1 MGNGA
6 RPWWHDDDALL
17 TALEGALHPHEPVPD
32 NITNTA
38 LASYAWHQI
47 DAELAAL
54 AYDSAADDSEL
65 TRTRTES
72 AELRALTFEATDVTF
87 ELEVRPD
94 GLAGQLVTAH
104 RSELE
109 LQLGDGRT
117 TAVRVNDHGYFQISP
132 APTGP
137 FRLRCRL
144 PDDRVVSTVL
154 ITL

>member
-6 RPWWHDDDALL
+6 QPWWTDDDALL
-17 TALEGALHPHEPVPD
+17 AALERALHPDEAVPD
-32 NITNTA
+32 NITHTA
-38 LASYAWHQI
+38 LACFAWHQL

-54 AYDSAADDSEL
+54 AYDSASDESEL

-72 AELRALTFEATDVTF
+72 AELRALSFEASDVAF

-104 RSELE
+104 GGELE

-117 TAVRVNDHGYFQISP
+117 TAVSVNEYGYFQISP
-132 APTGP
+132 TPAVP

-144 PDDRVVSTVL
+144 PDGRTVSTVL